1 MNEPRSRNA
10 ARAENVG
17 KRGRYFTIVE
27 AASAYPIFTPRLIRR
42 LVQERRIA
50 FTRAGRAIVL
60 AEFDIED
67 YLERNRVEPPRSNL
81 PRASHP

>member
-1 MNEPRSRNA
+1 MNDRPPQSP
-10 ARAENVG
+10 ARVDHVG
-17 KRGRYFTIVE
+17 RRGRYFTIVE

-60 AEFDIED
+60 AEFDIEE